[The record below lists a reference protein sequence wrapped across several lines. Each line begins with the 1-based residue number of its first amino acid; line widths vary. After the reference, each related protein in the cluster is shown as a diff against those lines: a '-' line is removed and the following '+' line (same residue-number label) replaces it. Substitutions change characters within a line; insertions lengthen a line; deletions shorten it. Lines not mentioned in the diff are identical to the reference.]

1 MVARLDDTLISLKQV
16 NTIDYLVINCKCAK
30 SLLKHRIQKSMKP
43 QSVVKS
49 ADINKPTKS

>member
-16 NTIDYLVINCKCAK
+16 NTIDYPVINCKFAK